1 MNNPTIITPDFV
13 NYNNAHIR
21 DPGFSSNQ
29 GAVTGYIGSL
39 NSQDALKGTGVY
51 HVQQQGGDGYGMSKN
66 QMLSQNSGVQHGNR
80 ADFASYKNTGI
91 NSDTSIHS
99 SMQRGGNST
108 FGAGGVPYYSY
119 QNQGGAN
126 LSVFAGSGYPPIS
139 RELNTQCYSP
149 GMNGGAKKR
158 KSRKNKTAKKA
169 KKAKKSKKSK
179 TAKKAKKSKKRKTAK
194 KSKKS
199 QKGGNFPNISNVPYA
214 HGYST
219 GAPPTLAGGQSSL
232 ANPIPYQSYNNCVDN
247 YKHTG
252 SE

>member
-1 MNNPTIITPDFV
+1 MNNPTIINPDFV
-13 NYNNAHIR
+13 NYNNAHISN
-21 DPGFSSNQ
+21 PGFSSNQ
-29 GAVTGYIGSL
+29 GAVTGCIGSL

-51 HVQQQGGDGYGMSKN
+51 QVNQRGGDGYGMSKN
-66 QMLSQNSGVQHGNR
+66 QMLSENSGVQNGNR
-80 ADFASYKNTGI
+80 ADYASYKNVGI
-91 NSDTSIHS
+91 NSDTNMNS

-149 GMNGGAKKR
+149 GMNGGARKR
-158 KSRKNKTAKKA
+158 KSRKNKTAKKS
-169 KKAKKSKKSK
+169 KKSKKGKTAKKSKK
-179 TAKKAKKSKKRKTAK
+179 AKKGKTAK

-219 GAPPTLAGGQSSL
+219 GAPPALAQGQSNL
-232 ANPIPYQSYNNCVDN
+232 ANPVPFQSYNNCVDN